1 MRLKRNTLNNMT
13 LDNIRKDRIY
23 QAVIT
28 DLALTGNIS
37 RSDAEMLLGY
47 EIPEYLKS
55 PEGDTISS
63 WNSNDDDAVEEE
75 AVTTSDVEEEAVTTS
90 DVEEEAVT
98 TSDVEEEA
106 VTTSDVKEE

>member
-1 MRLKRNTLNNMT
+1 MRRGRNTLNNMT

-37 RSDAEMLLGY
+37 KTDAESLLGY

-63 WNSNDDDAVEEE
+63 WDNGDDDDDGEETAQAPSTDE
-75 AVTTSDVEEEAVTTS
+75 D
-90 DVEEEAVT
+90 
-98 TSDVEEEA
+98 
-106 VTTSDVKEE
+106 K

>member
-1 MRLKRNTLNNMT
+1 MRLRRNTLNNMT
-13 LDNIRKDRIY
+13 IDNLRKDRVY
-23 QAVIT
+23 QAIIT

-63 WNSNDDDAVEEE
+63 WDNDDDDDGEETAPTADE
-75 AVTTSDVEEEAVTTS
+75 ATEKAASKVDSEE
-90 DVEEEAVT
+90 D
-98 TSDVEEEA
+98 
-106 VTTSDVKEE
+106 